1 MADENRGLDHLE
13 IWQVALNFSVAVLRN
28 IIPLLPIEE
37 KWALAAQ
44 LRRSVQSVP
53 ANIAEGY
60 GRYYFTENVRF
71 CYIARG
77 SLEETYSHL
86 VLANKLGYVPEP
98 QLHSCISEIIRLRK
112 LLNGYIAFLKRSKR
126 GENEPG
132 AQSLVREARMSYEW
146 IVSITENS
154 NGGGKPETEST
165 DNESTNNELT
175 NTDQI
180 PEYESK
186 QD

>member
-1 MADENRGLDHLE
+1 MTDEIRGLDNLE
-13 IWQVALNFSVAVLRN
+13 IWQVAINFAIRVQRN
-28 IIPLLPIEE
+28 IMPLLPVEE

-44 LRRSVQSVP
+44 LRRSVQSIP

-60 GRYYFTENVRF
+60 GRFYFTENVRF

-86 VLANKLGYVPEP
+86 VMANRLGYLSETQYHAVLPE
-98 QLHSCISEIIRLRK
+98 IVRLRK

-132 AQSLVREARMSYEW
+132 AVTHIREDQPGYFW
-146 IVSITENS
+146 DDNS
-154 NGGGKPETEST
+154 KDDPDHINDPVDGVFQDEST
-165 DNESTNNELT
+165 NNESTNNDKT
-175 NTDQI
+175 MN
-180 PEYESK
+180 PEE
-186 QD
+186 